1 MEGKKYSLI
10 IVLFLVLFGSNLKGS
25 NKGEIYNAYINNKM
39 LVWKGI
45 IDQLQDT
52 PQKGDTLVLELI
64 NYQYGYIG
72 WCIGKNNKD
81 EAQEY
86 LKLVEGN
93 LKSLETRKFASSKI
107 AGYKSALYGFRIG
120 LNPFTAPFIGPK
132 SSACA
137 KEAVALDPQD
147 FFGYI
152 QLANVQFHAP
162 ALVGGSKQEALKN
175 YLKAKALMEK
185 NNQAEVREDW
195 NYLGLMISI
204 SKTYE
209 EMNNYEQAKLIYEE
223 ILKTEPQFKWV
234 RDELYPQLLKKL
246 K

>member
-10 IVLFLVLFGSNLKGS
+10 IILFLVLFGSNLKGS

-52 PQKGDTLVLELI
+52 PQKSDTLVLELI

-72 WCIGKNNKD
+72 WCIGENRKD
-81 EAQEY
+81 EAQKY
-86 LKLVEGN
+86 LKLAEGN
-93 LKSLETRKFASSKI
+93 LKFLETRKFASSKI

-137 KEAVALDPQD
+137 KEAVAVNPEDY
-147 FFGYI
+147 FGYN
-152 QLANVQFHAP
+152 QLGNVQFHAP
-162 ALVGGSKQEALKN
+162 SLVGGSKSEALN
-175 YLKAKALMEK
+175 SYLKARALMEK
-185 NNQAEVREDW
+185 NIPEFQTDW
-195 NYLGLMISI
+195 NYLSLLISI
-204 SKTYE
+204 AKTYE
-209 EMNNYEQAKLIYEE
+209 ILDDNTSAKSIYEE

-246 K
+246 N